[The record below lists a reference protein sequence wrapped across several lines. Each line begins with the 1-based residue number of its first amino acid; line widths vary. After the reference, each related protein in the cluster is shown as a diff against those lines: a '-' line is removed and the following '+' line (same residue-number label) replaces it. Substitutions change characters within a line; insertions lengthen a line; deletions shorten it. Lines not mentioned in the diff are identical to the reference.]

1 MGGEKEYHR
10 ARPPPPPA
18 RPPRTAGGTPPQ
30 ATHAL
35 GAAVRVRHGSA
46 GVALDAQQPARA
58 GPRRTA
64 FPLVR
69 RGGGG
74 EPGFGLQPLEAP
86 GDPRPPTPASRRPLT
101 RERRVHTYLVAQTP
115 SLGQNNDGR
124 RRRGCPPRLTPAYR
138 GRAPAT
144 GHPPRPHR
152 CSGKGGRGGRPPHGA
167 SWSTPARGL
176 VRAGRGHAGAEG
188 RSGKASPRSPRAG
201 TAGSR
206 RGPRIGTW

>member
-1 MGGEKEYHR
+1 MGWGGRKNTTERGPHHLRPVLR
-10 ARPPPPPA
+10 ARREAHHRRPRTHSGRRSESDTVPRGWPWTHSSRRAQARGA
-18 RPPRTAGGTPPQ
+18 RPFLSCDGEAGGNQ
-30 ATHAL
+30 AS
-35 GAAVRVRHGSA
+35 GCS
-46 GVALDAQQPARA
+46 PWK
-58 GPRRTA
+58 PRET
-64 FPLVR
+64 
-69 RGGGG
+69 RG
-74 EPGFGLQPLEAP
+74 
-86 GDPRPPTPASRRPLT
+86 PPTPASRRPLT

-152 CSGKGGRGGRPPHGA
+152 CSGKGGGGGPHGA